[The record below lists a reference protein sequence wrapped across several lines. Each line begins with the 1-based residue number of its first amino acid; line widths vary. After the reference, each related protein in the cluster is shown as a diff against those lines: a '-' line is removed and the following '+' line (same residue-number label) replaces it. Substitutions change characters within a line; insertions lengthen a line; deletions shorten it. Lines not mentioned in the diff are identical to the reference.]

1 MTEEEKDV
9 LVVDMVLAPKE
20 PVKREEGEKYIIK
33 KTGTGELIFTKDTL
47 NELQKV
53 LTDNRSLFC
62 KFTENDF
69 NCLNMSFTSKAS
81 KFGKSLKHK
90 IGISLRELSD
100 ANETKV
106 YEIVYNEDIMIH
118 DLYVWSNISTKRI
131 YPPNMTRKEAANF
144 ESVKIED
151 LSWYDKRLKEM
162 FESDETPEIHA
173 IGEKLIEEFHNVTP
187 KNPFYFIGPPILRE
201 GDYEYYCHYEELKDP
216 YQYLF
221 EVNSEL
227 HDGTHT
233 IFSGKSS
240 IGFYSSAIDC
250 SFECEQEIHKKMGE
264 LKSPRKL
271 ERVLKINNEA
281 IFNKPEKELLVEVA
295 CTKDGKVIITKELLD
310 QLKSCLVKLRE
321 MYSYD
326 THNPDNDQT
335 LIKYGQVA
343 RIDHTFTEPVIYSVF
358 MDELYIVR
366 DSKAGYY
373 KISFKERLL
382 VGSKEVWTNKGQKT
396 LMHCDTT
403 NFSKNKKNAIYE
415 YFTSHMS
422 NGQQRNIF
430 DAVVDN
436 YKKTAISTDYESPF
450 FYTGMP
456 IIGMTEPSATNNGA
470 SFYSCRYVSSPE
482 ESSSP
487 YSMRSDGVLTI
498 DGELKYKSV
507 NVMEFNDKNIV
518 FDDEAKESISCEM
531 DSLKTE
537 VIKSRGKGNMKEHEK
552 EIAKITACEAPTE
565 VTRFLGPFSLSI
577 IQTLAYGI
585 KPNEIELEK
594 DDENGIYIIN
604 VVRRAN
610 PNSIHSDI
618 CNPYSICITPTFIA
632 GIGVCID
639 KKTRRKMI
647 HIIKSTYDF
656 GNCTM
661 HHKVCF
667 NDKQYDCLQHDSL
680 CSTIEDKFVDYLRIY
695 FCPLK
700 GWANRT
706 DADIINN
713 TSNTRPIEELA
724 AISEVLKSE
733 RSETRNT
740 IRLYNMFWE
749 NYSECMIKAGLPE
762 PFDYEKDL
770 EEHLKHDLDLKKRI
784 TDELIQS
791 GEV

>member
-1 MTEEEKDV
+1 MKGV
-9 LVVDMVLAPKE
+9 LKMSNETIYVN
-20 PVKREEGEKYIIK
+20 Y
-33 KTGTGELIFTKDTL
+33 TKDG
-47 NELQKV
+47 KV
-53 LTDNRSLFC
+53 LITEDLFGHMKKFLKDCRESIVHYDN
-62 KFTENDF
+62 DVQ
-69 NCLNMSFTSKAS
+69 
-81 KFGKSLKHK
+81 KSTLC
-90 IGISLRELSD
+90 GIIRELSHRRCH
-100 ANETKV
+100 AMGKYIKRRVKLAE
-106 YEIVYNEDIMIH
+106 
-118 DLYVWSNISTKRI
+118 NISTEMTYNARI
-131 YPPNMTRKEAANF
+131 NERTFHKSRDGNEYVIQFKESISIQGEEIWRNEQTKKLFYESSNDMLTLDYPILYQFFVGESTNPELNWVCEHLLDCHRKNVSQSSLFYVGPERLCLTNSNNEIASCEYGCTYDDIDNSGCSLLSCG
-144 ESVKIED
+144 ELYLEDDVKYTSSGTIGFHK
-151 LSWYDKRLKEM
+151 DKVE
-162 FESDETPEIHA
+162 FTDETKTLINDEIHQ
-173 IGEKLIEEFHNVTP
+173 LV
-187 KNPFYFIGPPILRE
+187 
-201 GDYEYYCHYEELKDP
+201 D
-216 YQYLF
+216 
-221 EVNSEL
+221 
-227 HDGTHT
+227 
-233 IFSGKSS
+233 
-240 IGFYSSAIDC
+240 
-250 SFECEQEIHKKMGE
+250 
-264 LKSPRKL
+264 
-271 ERVLKINNEA
+271 
-281 IFNKPEKELLVEVA
+281 FNKPEKKPVEVA
-295 CTKDGKVIITKELLD
+295 CTKDGKIIITKELLD

-326 THNPDNDQT
+326 AHNPDNDQT
-335 LIKYGQVA
+335 FNKYGQVA
-343 RIDHTFTEPVIYSVF
+343 IIDHAFSEPVVYSVF
-358 MDELYIVR
+358 MDEPYIVR
-366 DSKAGYY
+366 DSEAGYY

-382 VGSKEVWTNKGQKT
+382 VGSKEVWTNMGQKT
-396 LMHCDTT
+396 LMHFDTT

-415 YFTSHMS
+415 YFTSHTS
-422 NGQQRNIF
+422 NDQQRNIF
-430 DAVVDN
+430 DIVVDN

-456 IIGMTEPSATNNGA
+456 IIGMTEPSETNNGA

-487 YSMRSDGVLTI
+487 YSMRSDGVLTF

-537 VIKSRGKGNMKEHEK
+537 VIKSRGKGNIKEQEK
-552 EIAKITACEAPTE
+552 KIAKITACEAPTD
-565 VTRFLGPFSLSI
+565 VLKCLGPFSLSI

-610 PNSIHSDI
+610 PNSIHSDV

-661 HHKVCF
+661 HHRVWL
-667 NDKQYDCLQHDSL
+667 NDKIYDCLPHDSL
-680 CSTIEDKFVDYLRIY
+680 ASTIESKFTDYLRIY

-770 EEHLKHDLDLKKRI
+770 EEHRKHDSDLKKRVI
-784 TDELIQS
+784 NELIQS

>member
-1 MTEEEKDV
+1 MK
-9 LVVDMVLAPKE
+9 
-20 PVKREEGEKYIIK
+20 G
-33 KTGTGELIFTKDTL
+33 
-47 NELQKV
+47 
-53 LTDNRSLFC
+53 
-62 KFTENDF
+62 
-69 NCLNMSFTSKAS
+69 
-81 KFGKSLKHK
+81 
-90 IGISLRELSD
+90 
-100 ANETKV
+100 
-106 YEIVYNEDIMIH
+106 
-118 DLYVWSNISTKRI
+118 
-131 YPPNMTRKEAANF
+131 
-144 ESVKIED
+144 
-151 LSWYDKRLKEM
+151 
-162 FESDETPEIHA
+162 
-173 IGEKLIEEFHNVTP
+173 
-187 KNPFYFIGPPILRE
+187 
-201 GDYEYYCHYEELKDP
+201 
-216 YQYLF
+216 
-221 EVNSEL
+221 
-227 HDGTHT
+227 
-233 IFSGKSS
+233 
-240 IGFYSSAIDC
+240 
-250 SFECEQEIHKKMGE
+250 
-264 LKSPRKL
+264 
-271 ERVLKINNEA
+271 VLKMNNEA

-321 MYSYD
+321 TYSYD
-326 THNPDNDQT
+326 AHNPDNDQT
-335 LIKYGQVA
+335 LIKYGQIA
-343 RIDHTFTEPVIYSVF
+343 RIDHTFTEPVVYSVF
-358 MDELYIVR
+358 MDEPYIVR

-396 LMHCDTT
+396 LMYCDTT

-456 IIGMTEPSATNNGA
+456 IIGMTEPSETDNGA

-487 YSMRSDGVLTI
+487 YSMRSDGVLTV

-518 FDDEAKESISCEM
+518 FDDEAKESINCEM

-537 VIKSRGKGNMKEHEK
+537 IIKSRGKGNMKEHEK

-610 PNSIHSDI
+610 PNSIHSDV
-618 CNPYSICITPTFIA
+618 CNPYSICITPTFMA
-632 GIGVCID
+632 GIGVCVD
-639 KKTRRKMI
+639 KNTKRKMI

-656 GNCTM
+656 SNCTM
-661 HHKVCF
+661 HHKVCL

-680 CSTIEDKFVDYLRIY
+680 CSTIESKIIDYMRIY

-700 GWANRT
+700 GWADRT
-706 DADIINN
+706 DEDIINN
-713 TSNTRPIEELA
+713 KNNTRPIEELA

-770 EEHLKHDLDLKKRI
+770 EEHLKQDLDLKKRV

-791 GEV
+791 EEV